1 MAKWLVFAALACG
14 LTSAADPSSKP
25 KRKWCN
31 TTVHGFAGDYAYEA
45 CGSFCKEAKAMNH
58 CKFCKC
64 RACSF
69 CAGKGSSLPK
79 TSPAA
84 GSSSASS
91 PVEAGKSPSHRIHP
105 NSKETAARGAMHSL
119 RPSLLPL
126 LEICSLTRRRP
137 IRNGLLKKAKKQ
149 AKRAKA
155 EAAATASVEDTGA
168 NGAKPRKAKKS
179 KKKKE

>member
-1 MAKWLVFAALACG
+1 MTMAKWLVFAALACG

-91 PVEAGKSPSHRIHP
+91 PVEAG
-105 NSKETAARGAMHSL
+105 
-119 RPSLLPL
+119 
-126 LEICSLTRRRP
+126 RP